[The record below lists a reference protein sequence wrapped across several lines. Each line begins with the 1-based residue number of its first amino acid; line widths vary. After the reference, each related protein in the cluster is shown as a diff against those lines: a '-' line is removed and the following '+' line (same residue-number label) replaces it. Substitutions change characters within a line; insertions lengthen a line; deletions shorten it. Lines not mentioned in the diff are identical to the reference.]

1 MRTIRATDDLILEV
15 WPECDRPLVKL
26 RSLVQERDGET
37 PAGTVIIW
45 PEEIRHLV
53 AALVEAAGCLVEE
66 KVEQW
71 RDN

>member
-1 MRTIRATDDLILEV
+1 MQTIRVTSDLILEV

-26 RSLVQERDGET
+26 RSLAQERDGET

-53 AALVEAAGCLVEE
+53 AALAEAAGVLAEYE
-66 KVEQW
+66 A
-71 RDN
+71 RR